1 MVHLGYGPYPCS
13 LLNSLEQVLSQKCE
27 GAVFINLQYDTQ
39 EIVLQCILKGTVGE
53 ELIPLILQS
62 VDEVPPIS
70 PRDSL
75 KEKILRYEL
84 APSKVAVH
92 DVMTASK
99 VILAHTFNPTW
110 ESPNNLIDSI
120 VETLGEIPIDTTLST
135 DQDNKLYLH

>member
-99 VILAHTFNPTW
+99 VIWPI
-110 ESPNNLIDSI
+110 PSI
-120 VETLGEIPIDTTLST
+120 QHGKVRTI
-135 DQDNKLYLH
+135 